1 MAGRFSVEAVFK
13 AVDRVTAPVSRMQN
27 RVGKFTRGME
37 AGLRRANKALS
48 KVVGGLK
55 QGAKTAIKFGAVG
68 LGSITAAVGL
78 LIKEFSKV
86 ENAQAAFTPLLGGA
100 EKAKL
105 AVEAINETAAS
116 TPFQFETLASSV
128 NQLLPVM
135 NGNIENTIKTLRML
149 GDTAGGNAQKLDSIT
164 RGFTKAMLKGKVDM
178 ESLNMIAEA
187 GVPIFGDL
195 ADVMGVE
202 VNAAFFKMISAG
214 KVTTQQLTKAFEKM
228 TNKGGK
234 FFKGMDIASKTTT
247 GLWSTLKDNVSLTA
261 AELGSVLAPVVK
273 DLIKG
278 ATDMAKKVREWVKN
292 NRELI
297 SSKFL
302 EFVNGIKDGIAN
314 LVETMRTMNNESNIM
329 ERLKTIIIGISDAF
343 EFLKELGSVLA
354 PVVKDLI
361 KGATDMAKKVREWV
375 KNNRELISSK
385 FLEFVN
391 GIKDGI
397 ANLVETMR
405 TMNNES
411 NIMERLKT
419 IIIGISDA
427 FEFLK
432 EHGATIAKIIA
443 GIVALSVAVKVASIA
458 MAAFNLIMMAN
469 PFVLAAVG
477 IAGVIVFVDELLE
490 AFDKLPAVIQ
500 FALAPLKLLLKA
512 IQFVKD
518 GLGSIGG
525 AIIEF
530 FGGGSD
536 DDEKEVAVV
545 QPQVISPQDRTARSI
560 EEQRTT
566 STAEVTIRDESGR
579 AEVTGGKLGA
589 GLNLQ
594 QTGAF

>member
-1 MAGRFSVEAVFK
+1 MASRFSVEAIFK
-13 AVDRVTAPVSRMQN
+13 AVDRVTAPVTRMQN

-55 QGAKTAIKFGAVG
+55 QGAKTALKFGAVG

-86 ENAQAAFTPLLGGA
+86 ENAQAAFEPLLGGA
-100 EKAKL
+100 EKAKE
-105 AVEAINETAAS
+105 AVDAINETAAS
-116 TPFQFETLASSV
+116 TPFQFETLAGAV
-128 NQLLPVM
+128 GQLLPVM
-135 NGNIENTIKTLRML
+135 NGDIENTIKTVRML
-149 GDTAGGNAQKLDSIT
+149 GDTAGGNAQKLGSIT

-214 KVTTQQLTKAFEKM
+214 KVTTQQLTGAFEKM

-247 GLWSTLKDNVSLTA
+247 GLWSTLKDNISLTA

-278 ATDMAKKVREWVKN
+278 ATDMAKKVREWVGG

-297 SSKFL
+297 SSRFL
-302 EFVNGIKDGIAN
+302 EFVNNIKDGIAS
-314 LVETMRTMNNESNIM
+314 LVEAMRTMNNES
-329 ERLKTIIIGISDAF
+329 G
-343 EFLKELGSVLA
+343 
-354 PVVKDLI
+354 
-361 KGATDMAKKVREWV
+361 
-375 KNNRELISSK
+375 
-385 FLEFVN
+385 
-391 GIKDGI
+391 
-397 ANLVETMR
+397 
-405 TMNNES
+405 
-411 NIMERLKT
+411 IMERLKT

-432 EHGATIAKIIA
+432 EHGATIAKIVA
-443 GIVALSVAVKVASIA
+443 AIVALSVAVKVASIA
-458 MAAFNLIMMAN
+458 MAAFNLIMTAN
-469 PFVLAAVG
+469 PFVLAAVA
-477 IAGVIVFVDELLE
+477 IAGVIVFVDDLLA

-525 AIIEF
+525 AIVEF

-536 DDEKEVAVV
+536 EDEKEVAVV